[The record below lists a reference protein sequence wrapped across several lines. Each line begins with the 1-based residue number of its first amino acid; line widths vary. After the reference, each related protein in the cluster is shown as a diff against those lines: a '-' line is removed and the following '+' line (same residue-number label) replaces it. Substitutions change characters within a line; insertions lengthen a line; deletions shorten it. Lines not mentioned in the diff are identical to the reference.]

1 MPPNLKKT
9 TRTGKHVAV
18 GVGDFKVGKEGVIIE
33 TVLGCCV
40 GVCLYDKNKKIG
52 SLLHLML
59 PTAPQEKPA
68 KLAKYADTGIKE
80 MLRVLQQKYRV
91 KKTDLT
97 AKIFGGAK
105 MLPHSTLHIGRNNS
119 QKVKELLKQHK
130 IKILKQK
137 MGGKRGY
144 KIRFEISTGTVYCQV
159 YGQKEEKY

>member
-1 MPPNLKKT
+1 MPPNVKKT
-9 TRTGKHVAV
+9 ILSGKHVAV
-18 GVGDFKVGKEGVIIE
+18 GVGDFKVSKKGDIIE

-52 SLLHLML
+52 SLLHFML
-59 PTAPQEKPA
+59 PTAPQEKLKKP
-68 KLAKYADTGIKE
+68 AKYADTGLKE
-80 MLRVLQQKYRV
+80 MLRVLQLKYGV

-97 AKIFGGAK
+97 AKVFGGAK

-130 IKILKQK
+130 IEILKQK

-144 KIRFEISTGTVYCQV
+144 KIRFDISTGIVYCQV
-159 YGQKEEKY
+159 YGQKEVKY